1 MIAGHLQ
8 EKKGLYYM
16 VLSYKDKSG
25 KRISKWLPTGLPV
38 KGNKKR
44 AEDMLMAARAEFVA
58 GEAAVDHDMPFSS
71 YLVQWMEIARS
82 TLKPNTAAGYASMIQ
97 NPIAP
102 YFQQRGI
109 TLGGLQAVDI
119 QMFYT
124 SQLKRVSAN
133 TVIHYHAIIH
143 RALKYA
149 VKTDLIDVNPAD
161 KVERP
166 RKDRFTA
173 SFYDGNE
180 VNRLFQ
186 AARGTPLELPV
197 MLAAFYGLRR
207 SEVVGLK
214 WDAIDFEN
222 KTIAIRHTVTVCAE
236 KGRHRS
242 GGRYDQDGLQPADPP
257 VGAGFSNE
265 AGRVKGAAGEEPH
278 TVRPLLLHG
287 LPGLRSGGCNGKP
300 PEAELHQHGLSRTA
314 QAQRASAHPLPRPA
328 SQLRQPA
335 AEKRRPHEADS
346 GVAGAQRL
354 QHDRQ
359 HLRPP
364 GRRVQAHLCTG
375 NGKGIGDELRSP
387 YRIRVSGHGGRALER
402 NAEANEKRLSPL
414 WGKALWRRRWDSN
427 PRTGY

>member
-25 KRISKWLPTGLPV
+25 KRVSKWLPTGLPV

-58 GEAAVDHDMPFSS
+58 REAAIDRDMPFSS

-186 AARGTPLELPV
+186 VARGTPLELPV

-222 KTIAIRHTVTVCAE
+222 KTIAIRHTVTAFAE
-236 KGRHRS
+236 KGRRIEVAADTTKTASSRRTLPLVPAFQTKLAALKEEQEKNRILCGRS
-242 GGRYDQDGLQPADPP
+242 YCTDYLGYVLVDAMGNRLKLSYISTAFPVLLKRNGL
-257 VGAGFSNE
+257 
-265 AGRVKGAAGEEPH
+265 
-278 TVRPLLLHG
+278 RPIRFHDLRHSCASLLLK
-287 LPGLRSGGCNGKP
+287 NGVPMKQIQ
-300 PEAELHQHGLSRTA
+300 EWLGHSDFSTTANIYAHLDAGSKLTSA
-314 QAQRASAHPLPRPA
+314 QAM
-328 SQLRQPA
+328 
-335 AEKRRPHEADS
+335 EKGLGMSSE
-346 GVAGAQRL
+346 VL
-354 QHDRQ
+354 
-359 HLRPP
+359 
-364 GRRVQAHLCTG
+364 
-375 NGKGIGDELRSP
+375 IE
-387 YRIRVSGHGGRALER
+387 
-402 NAEANEKRLSPL
+402 
-414 WGKALWRRRWDSN
+414 
-427 PRTGY
+427 

>member
-58 GEAAVDHDMPFSS
+58 REAAIDRDMPFSS

-109 TLGGLQAVDI
+109 TLGGLQAVNI

-186 AARGTPLELPV
+186 VARGTPLELPV

-222 KTIAIRHTVTVCAE
+222 KTIAIRHTVTAFAE
-236 KGRHRS
+236 KGRRIEVAADTTKTASSRRTLPLVPAFQTKLAALKEEQEKNRILCGRS
-242 GGRYDQDGLQPADPP
+242 YCTDYLGYVLVDAMGNRLKLSYISTAFPALLKRNGL
-257 VGAGFSNE
+257 
-265 AGRVKGAAGEEPH
+265 
-278 TVRPLLLHG
+278 RPIRFHDLRHSCASLLLK
-287 LPGLRSGGCNGKP
+287 NGVPMKQIQ
-300 PEAELHQHGLSRTA
+300 EWLGHSDFSTTANIYAHLDAGSKLTSA
-314 QAQRASAHPLPRPA
+314 QAM
-328 SQLRQPA
+328 
-335 AEKRRPHEADS
+335 EKGLGMSSEA
-346 GVAGAQRL
+346 L
-354 QHDRQ
+354 
-359 HLRPP
+359 
-364 GRRVQAHLCTG
+364 
-375 NGKGIGDELRSP
+375 IE
-387 YRIRVSGHGGRALER
+387 
-402 NAEANEKRLSPL
+402 
-414 WGKALWRRRWDSN
+414 
-427 PRTGY
+427 

>member
-25 KRISKWLPTGLPV
+25 KRVSKWLPTGLPV

-44 AEDMLMAARAEFVA
+44 AEDMLMAARTEFVA
-58 GEAAVDHDMPFSS
+58 REAAIDRDMPFSS

-119 QMFYT
+119 QIFYA

-214 WDAIDFEN
+214 WEAIDFEN

-236 KGRHRS
+236 KGRRIEVAADTTKTASSRRTLPLVPAFQTKLAALKEQQEKNRILCGRS
-242 GGRYDQDGLQPADPP
+242 YCTDYLGYVLVDAMGNRLKLSYISTAFPVLLKRNGL
-257 VGAGFSNE
+257 
-265 AGRVKGAAGEEPH
+265 
-278 TVRPLLLHG
+278 RPIRFHDLRHSCASLLLK
-287 LPGLRSGGCNGKP
+287 NGVPMKQIQ
-300 PEAELHQHGLSRTA
+300 EWLGHSDFSTTANIYAHLDAGSKLTSA
-314 QAQRASAHPLPRPA
+314 QAM
-328 SQLRQPA
+328 
-335 AEKRRPHEADS
+335 EKGLGMSSEA
-346 GVAGAQRL
+346 L
-354 QHDRQ
+354 
-359 HLRPP
+359 
-364 GRRVQAHLCTG
+364 
-375 NGKGIGDELRSP
+375 IE
-387 YRIRVSGHGGRALER
+387 
-402 NAEANEKRLSPL
+402 
-414 WGKALWRRRWDSN
+414 
-427 PRTGY
+427 

>member
-25 KRISKWLPTGLPV
+25 KRVSKWLPTGLPV

-58 GEAAVDHDMPFSS
+58 VEAAIDRDMPFSS
-71 YLVQWMEIARS
+71 YLIQWMEIARS

-236 KGRHRS
+236 KGRRIEVAADTTKTASSRRTLPLVPAFQTKLAALKEQQEKNRILCGRS
-242 GGRYDQDGLQPADPP
+242 YCADYLGYVLVDAMGNRLKLSYISTAFPVLLKRNGL
-257 VGAGFSNE
+257 
-265 AGRVKGAAGEEPH
+265 
-278 TVRPLLLHG
+278 RPIRFHDLRHSCASLLLK
-287 LPGLRSGGCNGKP
+287 NGVPMKQIQ
-300 PEAELHQHGLSRTA
+300 EWLGHSDFSTTANIYAHLDAGSKLTSA
-314 QAQRASAHPLPRPA
+314 QAM
-328 SQLRQPA
+328 
-335 AEKRRPHEADS
+335 EKGLGMSSE
-346 GVAGAQRL
+346 VL
-354 QHDRQ
+354 
-359 HLRPP
+359 
-364 GRRVQAHLCTG
+364 
-375 NGKGIGDELRSP
+375 IE
-387 YRIRVSGHGGRALER
+387 
-402 NAEANEKRLSPL
+402 
-414 WGKALWRRRWDSN
+414 
-427 PRTGY
+427 

>member
-25 KRISKWLPTGLPV
+25 KRISKWMPTGLPV

-58 GEAAVDHDMPFSS
+58 GKAAIDRDMPFSS

-82 TLKPNTAAGYASMIQ
+82 TLKPNTAAGYSGMIQ

-222 KTIAIRHTVTVCAE
+222 KTIAIRHTVTACTE
-236 KGRHRS
+236 KGRRIEVAADTTKTTSSRRTLPLVPAFQTKLAALKEQQEKNRILCGRS
-242 GGRYDQDGLQPADPP
+242 YCTDYLGYVLVDAMGNRLKLSYISTAFPVLLKRNGL
-257 VGAGFSNE
+257 
-265 AGRVKGAAGEEPH
+265 
-278 TVRPLLLHG
+278 RPIRFHDLRHSCASLLLK
-287 LPGLRSGGCNGKP
+287 NGVPMKQIQ
-300 PEAELHQHGLSRTA
+300 EWLGHSDFSTTANIYAHLDAGSKLTSA
-314 QAQRASAHPLPRPA
+314 QAM
-328 SQLRQPA
+328 
-335 AEKRRPHEADS
+335 EKGLGMSSE
-346 GVAGAQRL
+346 VL
-354 QHDRQ
+354 
-359 HLRPP
+359 
-364 GRRVQAHLCTG
+364 
-375 NGKGIGDELRSP
+375 IE
-387 YRIRVSGHGGRALER
+387 
-402 NAEANEKRLSPL
+402 
-414 WGKALWRRRWDSN
+414 
-427 PRTGY
+427 

>member
-25 KRISKWLPTGLPV
+25 KRVSKWLPTGLPV

-58 GEAAVDHDMPFSS
+58 GEAAIDRDMPFSS

-186 AARGTPLELPV
+186 VARGTPLELPV

-236 KGRHRS
+236 KGRRIEVAADTTKTASSRRTLPLVPAFQTKLAALKEQQEKNRILCGRS
-242 GGRYDQDGLQPADPP
+242 YCTDYLGYVLVDAMGNRLKLSYISTAFPVLLKRNGL
-257 VGAGFSNE
+257 
-265 AGRVKGAAGEEPH
+265 
-278 TVRPLLLHG
+278 RPIRFHDLRHSCASLLLK
-287 LPGLRSGGCNGKP
+287 NGVPMKQIQ
-300 PEAELHQHGLSRTA
+300 EWLGHSDFSTTANIYAHLDAGSKLTSA
-314 QAQRASAHPLPRPA
+314 QAM
-328 SQLRQPA
+328 
-335 AEKRRPHEADS
+335 EK
-346 GVAGAQRL
+346 GL
-354 QHDRQ
+354 
-359 HLRPP
+359 
-364 GRRVQAHLCTG
+364 
-375 NGKGIGDELRSP
+375 GISSEVL
-387 YRIRVSGHGGRALER
+387 IE
-402 NAEANEKRLSPL
+402 
-414 WGKALWRRRWDSN
+414 
-427 PRTGY
+427 

>member
-25 KRISKWLPTGLPV
+25 KRVSKWLPTGLPV

-58 GEAAVDHDMPFSS
+58 GEAAIDRDMPFSS

-222 KTIAIRHTVTVCAE
+222 KTIAIRHTVTACTE
-236 KGRHRS
+236 KGRRIEVAADTTKTASSRRTLPLVPAFQTKLAALKEQQEKNRILCGRS
-242 GGRYDQDGLQPADPP
+242 YCTDYLGYVLVDAMGNRLKLSYISTAFPVLLKRNGL
-257 VGAGFSNE
+257 
-265 AGRVKGAAGEEPH
+265 
-278 TVRPLLLHG
+278 RPIRFHDLRHSCASLLLK
-287 LPGLRSGGCNGKP
+287 NGVPMKQIK
-300 PEAELHQHGLSRTA
+300 EWLGHSDFSTTANIYAHLDAGSKLTSA
-314 QAQRASAHPLPRPA
+314 QAM
-328 SQLRQPA
+328 
-335 AEKRRPHEADS
+335 EKGLGMSSEA
-346 GVAGAQRL
+346 L
-354 QHDRQ
+354 
-359 HLRPP
+359 
-364 GRRVQAHLCTG
+364 
-375 NGKGIGDELRSP
+375 
-387 YRIRVSGHGGRALER
+387 LE
-402 NAEANEKRLSPL
+402 
-414 WGKALWRRRWDSN
+414 
-427 PRTGY
+427 

>member
-1 MIAGHLQ
+1 
-8 EKKGLYYM
+8 M

-25 KRISKWLPTGLPV
+25 KRVSKWLPTGLPV

-58 GEAAVDHDMPFSS
+58 GEAAIDRDMPFSS

-143 RALKYA
+143 RALN
-149 VKTDLIDVNPAD
+149 TLLRQTSLTSIRQTRWSGQ
-161 KVERP
+161 EG
-166 RKDRFTA
+166 RFTA

-222 KTIAIRHTVTVCAE
+222 KTIAIRHTVTACAE
-236 KGRHRS
+236 KGRRIEVAADTTKTASSRRTLPLVPAFQTKLAALKEEQEKNRILCGRS
-242 GGRYDQDGLQPADPP
+242 YCTDYLGYVLVDAMGNRLKLSYISTAFPALLKRNGL
-257 VGAGFSNE
+257 
-265 AGRVKGAAGEEPH
+265 
-278 TVRPLLLHG
+278 RPIRFHDLRHSCASLLLK
-287 LPGLRSGGCNGKP
+287 NGVPMKQIQ
-300 PEAELHQHGLSRTA
+300 EWLGHSDFSTTANIYAHLDAGSKLTSA
-314 QAQRASAHPLPRPA
+314 QAM
-328 SQLRQPA
+328 
-335 AEKRRPHEADS
+335 EKGLGMSSE
-346 GVAGAQRL
+346 V
-354 QHDRQ
+354 
-359 HLRPP
+359 
-364 GRRVQAHLCTG
+364 V
-375 NGKGIGDELRSP
+375 IE
-387 YRIRVSGHGGRALER
+387 
-402 NAEANEKRLSPL
+402 
-414 WGKALWRRRWDSN
+414 
-427 PRTGY
+427 

>member
-25 KRISKWLPTGLPV
+25 KRVSKWLPTGLPV

-44 AEDMLMAARAEFVA
+44 AEDMLMAARAKFVA
-58 GEAAVDHDMPFSS
+58 VEAAIDRDMPFSS

-222 KTIAIRHTVTVCAE
+222 KTIAIRHTVTACAE
-236 KGRHRS
+236 KGRRIEVAADTTKTASSRRTLPLVPAFQTKLAALKEQQEKNRILCGRS
-242 GGRYDQDGLQPADPP
+242 YCTDYLGYVLVDAMGNRLKLSYISTAFPVLLKRDGL
-257 VGAGFSNE
+257 
-265 AGRVKGAAGEEPH
+265 
-278 TVRPLLLHG
+278 RPIRFHDLRHSCASLLLK
-287 LPGLRSGGCNGKP
+287 NGVPMKQIQ
-300 PEAELHQHGLSRTA
+300 EWLGHSDFSTTANIYAHLDAGSKLTSA
-314 QAQRASAHPLPRPA
+314 QAM
-328 SQLRQPA
+328 
-335 AEKRRPHEADS
+335 EKGLGMSSE
-346 GVAGAQRL
+346 VL
-354 QHDRQ
+354 
-359 HLRPP
+359 
-364 GRRVQAHLCTG
+364 
-375 NGKGIGDELRSP
+375 IE
-387 YRIRVSGHGGRALER
+387 
-402 NAEANEKRLSPL
+402 
-414 WGKALWRRRWDSN
+414 
-427 PRTGY
+427 

>member
-58 GEAAVDHDMPFSS
+58 GEAAIDLDMPFSS
-71 YLVQWMEIARS
+71 YLVQWMEMARS

-180 VNRLFQ
+180 VNWLFQ

-236 KGRHRS
+236 KGRRIEVAADTTKTASSRRTLPLVPAFQTKLAALKEEQEKNRILCGRS
-242 GGRYDQDGLQPADPP
+242 YCTDYLGYVLVDAMGNRLKLSYISTAFPVLLKRNGL
-257 VGAGFSNE
+257 
-265 AGRVKGAAGEEPH
+265 
-278 TVRPLLLHG
+278 RPIRFHDLRHSCASLLLK
-287 LPGLRSGGCNGKP
+287 NGVPMKQIQ
-300 PEAELHQHGLSRTA
+300 EWLGHSDFSTTANIYAHLDAGSKLTSA
-314 QAQRASAHPLPRPA
+314 QAM
-328 SQLRQPA
+328 
-335 AEKRRPHEADS
+335 EKGLGMSSE
-346 GVAGAQRL
+346 VL
-354 QHDRQ
+354 
-359 HLRPP
+359 
-364 GRRVQAHLCTG
+364 
-375 NGKGIGDELRSP
+375 IE
-387 YRIRVSGHGGRALER
+387 
-402 NAEANEKRLSPL
+402 
-414 WGKALWRRRWDSN
+414 
-427 PRTGY
+427 

>member
-58 GEAAVDHDMPFSS
+58 GEAAIDRDMPFSS

-124 SQLKRVSAN
+124 DQLKRVSAN

-236 KGRHRS
+236 KGRRIEVAADTTKTASSRRTLPLVPAFQTKLAALKEQQEKNRILCGRS
-242 GGRYDQDGLQPADPP
+242 YCTDYLGYVLVDAMGNRLKLSYISTAFPALLKRNGL
-257 VGAGFSNE
+257 
-265 AGRVKGAAGEEPH
+265 
-278 TVRPLLLHG
+278 RPIRFHDLRHSCASLLLK
-287 LPGLRSGGCNGKP
+287 NGVPMKQIQ
-300 PEAELHQHGLSRTA
+300 EWLGHSDFSTTANIYAHLDAGSKLTSA
-314 QAQRASAHPLPRPA
+314 QAM
-328 SQLRQPA
+328 
-335 AEKRRPHEADS
+335 EKGLGMSSEA
-346 GVAGAQRL
+346 L
-354 QHDRQ
+354 
-359 HLRPP
+359 
-364 GRRVQAHLCTG
+364 
-375 NGKGIGDELRSP
+375 IE
-387 YRIRVSGHGGRALER
+387 
-402 NAEANEKRLSPL
+402 
-414 WGKALWRRRWDSN
+414 
-427 PRTGY
+427 

>member
-58 GEAAVDHDMPFSS
+58 GEAAIDRDMPFSS

-124 SQLKRVSAN
+124 DQLKRVSAN

-214 WDAIDFEN
+214 WEAIDFEN

-236 KGRHRS
+236 KGRRIEVAADTTKTASSRRTLPLVPAFQTKLAALKEQQEKNRILCGRS
-242 GGRYDQDGLQPADPP
+242 YCTDYLGYVLVDAMGNRLKLSYISTAFPALLKRNGL
-257 VGAGFSNE
+257 
-265 AGRVKGAAGEEPH
+265 
-278 TVRPLLLHG
+278 RPIRFHDLRHSCASLLLK
-287 LPGLRSGGCNGKP
+287 NGVPMKQIQ
-300 PEAELHQHGLSRTA
+300 EWLGHSDFSTTANIYAHLDAGSKLTSA
-314 QAQRASAHPLPRPA
+314 QAM
-328 SQLRQPA
+328 
-335 AEKRRPHEADS
+335 EKGLGMSSE
-346 GVAGAQRL
+346 VL
-354 QHDRQ
+354 
-359 HLRPP
+359 
-364 GRRVQAHLCTG
+364 
-375 NGKGIGDELRSP
+375 IE
-387 YRIRVSGHGGRALER
+387 
-402 NAEANEKRLSPL
+402 
-414 WGKALWRRRWDSN
+414 
-427 PRTGY
+427 

>member
-58 GEAAVDHDMPFSS
+58 GEAAIDHDMPFSS

-222 KTIAIRHTVTVCAE
+222 KTIAIRHTVTACTE
-236 KGRHRS
+236 KGRRIEVAADTTKTASSRRTLPLVPAFQTKLAALKEQQEKNRILCGRS
-242 GGRYDQDGLQPADPP
+242 YCTDYLGYVLVDAMGNRLKLSYISTAFPVLLKRNGL
-257 VGAGFSNE
+257 
-265 AGRVKGAAGEEPH
+265 
-278 TVRPLLLHG
+278 RPIRFHDLRHSCASLLLK
-287 LPGLRSGGCNGKP
+287 NGVPMKQIQ
-300 PEAELHQHGLSRTA
+300 EWLGHSDFSTTANIYAHLDAGSKLTSA
-314 QAQRASAHPLPRPA
+314 QAM
-328 SQLRQPA
+328 
-335 AEKRRPHEADS
+335 EKGLGMSSEA
-346 GVAGAQRL
+346 L
-354 QHDRQ
+354 
-359 HLRPP
+359 
-364 GRRVQAHLCTG
+364 
-375 NGKGIGDELRSP
+375 IE
-387 YRIRVSGHGGRALER
+387 
-402 NAEANEKRLSPL
+402 
-414 WGKALWRRRWDSN
+414 
-427 PRTGY
+427 

>member
-25 KRISKWLPTGLPV
+25 KRVSKWMPTGLPV

-58 GEAAVDHDMPFSS
+58 GEAAIDRDMPFSS

-186 AARGTPLELPV
+186 VARGPPLELPV

-222 KTIAIRHTVTVCAE
+222 KTIAIRHTVTACAE
-236 KGRHRS
+236 KGRRIEVAADTTKTASSRRALPLVPAFQTKLAALKEQQEKNRILCGRS
-242 GGRYDQDGLQPADPP
+242 YCTDYLGYVLVDAMGNRLKLSYISTAFPVLLKRNGL
-257 VGAGFSNE
+257 
-265 AGRVKGAAGEEPH
+265 
-278 TVRPLLLHG
+278 RPIRFHDLRHSCASLLLK
-287 LPGLRSGGCNGKP
+287 NGVPMKQIQ
-300 PEAELHQHGLSRTA
+300 EWLGHSDFSTTANIYAHLDAGSKLTSA
-314 QAQRASAHPLPRPA
+314 QAM
-328 SQLRQPA
+328 
-335 AEKRRPHEADS
+335 EKGLGMSSEA
-346 GVAGAQRL
+346 L
-354 QHDRQ
+354 
-359 HLRPP
+359 
-364 GRRVQAHLCTG
+364 
-375 NGKGIGDELRSP
+375 IE
-387 YRIRVSGHGGRALER
+387 
-402 NAEANEKRLSPL
+402 
-414 WGKALWRRRWDSN
+414 
-427 PRTGY
+427 

>member
-58 GEAAVDHDMPFSS
+58 REAAIDRDMPFSS

-180 VNRLFQ
+180 VNLLFQ
-186 AARGTPLELPV
+186 VARGTPLELPV

-222 KTIAIRHTVTVCAE
+222 KTIAIRHTVTAFAE
-236 KGRHRS
+236 KGRRIEVAADTTKTASSRRTLPLVPAFQTKLAALKEEQEKNRILCGRS
-242 GGRYDQDGLQPADPP
+242 YCTDYLGYVLVDAMGNRLKLSYISTAFPVLLKRNGL
-257 VGAGFSNE
+257 
-265 AGRVKGAAGEEPH
+265 
-278 TVRPLLLHG
+278 RPIRFHDLRHSCASLLLK
-287 LPGLRSGGCNGKP
+287 NGVPMKQIQDWLGHSDFSTT
-300 PEAELHQHGLSRTA
+300 ANIYAHLDAGSKLTSA
-314 QAQRASAHPLPRPA
+314 QAM
-328 SQLRQPA
+328 
-335 AEKRRPHEADS
+335 EKGLGMSSEA
-346 GVAGAQRL
+346 L
-354 QHDRQ
+354 
-359 HLRPP
+359 
-364 GRRVQAHLCTG
+364 
-375 NGKGIGDELRSP
+375 IE
-387 YRIRVSGHGGRALER
+387 
-402 NAEANEKRLSPL
+402 
-414 WGKALWRRRWDSN
+414 
-427 PRTGY
+427 

>member
-25 KRISKWLPTGLPV
+25 KRVSKWLPTGLPV

-44 AEDMLMAARAEFVA
+44 AEDMLMAARTEFVA
-58 GEAAVDHDMPFSS
+58 GEAAIDRDMPFSS

-186 AARGTPLELPV
+186 VARGTPLELPV

-236 KGRHRS
+236 KGRRIEVAADTTKTASSRRTLPLVPAFQTKLAALKEQQEKNRILCGRS
-242 GGRYDQDGLQPADPP
+242 YCTDYLGYVLVDAMGNRLKLSYISTAFPVLLKRNGL
-257 VGAGFSNE
+257 
-265 AGRVKGAAGEEPH
+265 
-278 TVRPLLLHG
+278 RPIRFHDLRHSCASLLLK
-287 LPGLRSGGCNGKP
+287 NGVPMKQIQ
-300 PEAELHQHGLSRTA
+300 EWLGHSDFSTTANIYAHLDAGSKLTSA
-314 QAQRASAHPLPRPA
+314 QAM
-328 SQLRQPA
+328 
-335 AEKRRPHEADS
+335 EKGLGMSSEA
-346 GVAGAQRL
+346 L
-354 QHDRQ
+354 
-359 HLRPP
+359 
-364 GRRVQAHLCTG
+364 
-375 NGKGIGDELRSP
+375 IE
-387 YRIRVSGHGGRALER
+387 
-402 NAEANEKRLSPL
+402 
-414 WGKALWRRRWDSN
+414 
-427 PRTGY
+427 

>member
-44 AEDMLMAARAEFVA
+44 AEDMLMAARAEFVER
-58 GEAAVDHDMPFSS
+58 EAAIDRDMPFSS

-82 TLKPNTAAGYASMIQ
+82 TLKPNTAAGYAGMIQ

-214 WDAIDFEN
+214 WEAIDFEN

-236 KGRHRS
+236 KGRRIEVAADTTKTASSRRTLPLVPAFQTKLAALKEQQEKNRILCGRS
-242 GGRYDQDGLQPADPP
+242 YCTDYLGYVLVDAMGNRLKLSYISTAFPALLKRNGL
-257 VGAGFSNE
+257 
-265 AGRVKGAAGEEPH
+265 
-278 TVRPLLLHG
+278 RPIRFHDLRHSCASLLLK
-287 LPGLRSGGCNGKP
+287 NGVPMKQIQ
-300 PEAELHQHGLSRTA
+300 EWLGHSDFSTTANIYAHLDAGSKLTSA
-314 QAQRASAHPLPRPA
+314 QAM
-328 SQLRQPA
+328 
-335 AEKRRPHEADS
+335 EKGLGMSSEA
-346 GVAGAQRL
+346 L
-354 QHDRQ
+354 
-359 HLRPP
+359 
-364 GRRVQAHLCTG
+364 
-375 NGKGIGDELRSP
+375 IE
-387 YRIRVSGHGGRALER
+387 
-402 NAEANEKRLSPL
+402 
-414 WGKALWRRRWDSN
+414 
-427 PRTGY
+427 

>member
-44 AEDMLMAARAEFVA
+44 AEFVA
-58 GEAAVDHDMPFSS
+58 GEAAIDRDMPFSS

-222 KTIAIRHTVTVCAE
+222 KTIAIRHTVTACAE
-236 KGRHRS
+236 KGRRIEVAADTTKTASSRRTLPLVPAFQTKLAALKEEQEKNRILCGRS
-242 GGRYDQDGLQPADPP
+242 YCTDYLGYVLVDAMGNRLKLSYISTAFPALLKRNGL
-257 VGAGFSNE
+257 
-265 AGRVKGAAGEEPH
+265 
-278 TVRPLLLHG
+278 RPIRFHDLRHSCASLLLK
-287 LPGLRSGGCNGKP
+287 NGVPMKQIQ
-300 PEAELHQHGLSRTA
+300 EWLGHSDFSTTANIYAHLDAGSKLTSA
-314 QAQRASAHPLPRPA
+314 QAM
-328 SQLRQPA
+328 
-335 AEKRRPHEADS
+335 EKGLGMSSE
-346 GVAGAQRL
+346 VL
-354 QHDRQ
+354 
-359 HLRPP
+359 
-364 GRRVQAHLCTG
+364 
-375 NGKGIGDELRSP
+375 IE
-387 YRIRVSGHGGRALER
+387 
-402 NAEANEKRLSPL
+402 
-414 WGKALWRRRWDSN
+414 
-427 PRTGY
+427 

>member
-25 KRISKWLPTGLPV
+25 KRVSKWLPTGLPV

-44 AEDMLMAARAEFVA
+44 AEDMLMAARTEFVA
-58 GEAAVDHDMPFSS
+58 GEAAIDRDMPFSS

-186 AARGTPLELPV
+186 TARGTPLELPV

-236 KGRHRS
+236 KGRRIEVAADTTKTASSRRTLPLVPAFQTKLAALKEQQEKNRILCGRS
-242 GGRYDQDGLQPADPP
+242 YCTDYLGYVLVDAMGNRLKLSYISTAFP
-257 VGAGFSNE
+257 V
-265 AGRVKGAAGEEPH
+265 
-278 TVRPLLLHG
+278 LLKRN
-287 LPGLRSGGCNGKP
+287 GLRPIRFHDLRHSCASMLLKNGVPMKQIQ
-300 PEAELHQHGLSRTA
+300 EWLGHSDFSTTANIYAHLDAGSKLTSA
-314 QAQRASAHPLPRPA
+314 QAM
-328 SQLRQPA
+328 
-335 AEKRRPHEADS
+335 EKGLGMSSEA
-346 GVAGAQRL
+346 L
-354 QHDRQ
+354 
-359 HLRPP
+359 
-364 GRRVQAHLCTG
+364 
-375 NGKGIGDELRSP
+375 IE
-387 YRIRVSGHGGRALER
+387 
-402 NAEANEKRLSPL
+402 
-414 WGKALWRRRWDSN
+414 
-427 PRTGY
+427 

>member
-25 KRISKWLPTGLPV
+25 KRVSKWLPTGLPV

-44 AEDMLMAARAEFVA
+44 AEDMLMAARTEFVA
-58 GEAAVDHDMPFSS
+58 GEAAIDRDMPFSS

-222 KTIAIRHTVTVCAE
+222 KTIAIRHTVTACTE
-236 KGRHRS
+236 KGRRIEVADTPKTASSRRTLPLVPAFQTKLAALKEQQEKNRILCGRS
-242 GGRYDQDGLQPADPP
+242 YCTDYLGYVLVDAMGNRLKLSYISTAFPVLLKRNGL
-257 VGAGFSNE
+257 
-265 AGRVKGAAGEEPH
+265 
-278 TVRPLLLHG
+278 RPIRFHDLRHSCASLLLK
-287 LPGLRSGGCNGKP
+287 NGVPMKQIQ
-300 PEAELHQHGLSRTA
+300 EWLGHSDFSTTANIYAHLDAGSKLTSA
-314 QAQRASAHPLPRPA
+314 QAM
-328 SQLRQPA
+328 
-335 AEKRRPHEADS
+335 EKGLGMSSEA
-346 GVAGAQRL
+346 L
-354 QHDRQ
+354 
-359 HLRPP
+359 
-364 GRRVQAHLCTG
+364 
-375 NGKGIGDELRSP
+375 IE
-387 YRIRVSGHGGRALER
+387 
-402 NAEANEKRLSPL
+402 
-414 WGKALWRRRWDSN
+414 
-427 PRTGY
+427 

>member
-25 KRISKWLPTGLPV
+25 KRVSKWMPTGLPV

-58 GEAAVDHDMPFSS
+58 GEAAIDRDMPFSS

-186 AARGTPLELPV
+186 VARGTPLELPV

-236 KGRHRS
+236 KGRRIEVAADTTKTASSRRTLPLVPAFQTKLAALKEQQEKNRILCGRS
-242 GGRYDQDGLQPADPP
+242 YCTDYLGYVLVDAMGNRLKLSYISTAFPVLLKRNGL
-257 VGAGFSNE
+257 
-265 AGRVKGAAGEEPH
+265 
-278 TVRPLLLHG
+278 RPIRFHDLRHSCASLLLK
-287 LPGLRSGGCNGKP
+287 NGVPMKQIQ
-300 PEAELHQHGLSRTA
+300 EWLGHSDFSTTANIYAHLDAGSKLTSA
-314 QAQRASAHPLPRPA
+314 QAM
-328 SQLRQPA
+328 
-335 AEKRRPHEADS
+335 EK
-346 GVAGAQRL
+346 GL
-354 QHDRQ
+354 
-359 HLRPP
+359 
-364 GRRVQAHLCTG
+364 
-375 NGKGIGDELRSP
+375 GISSEVL
-387 YRIRVSGHGGRALER
+387 IE
-402 NAEANEKRLSPL
+402 
-414 WGKALWRRRWDSN
+414 
-427 PRTGY
+427 

>member
-58 GEAAVDHDMPFSS
+58 GEAAIDRDMPFSS

-186 AARGTPLELPV
+186 VARGTPLELPV

-236 KGRHRS
+236 KGRRIEVAADTTKTASSRRTLPLVPAFQTKLAALKEQQEKNRILCGRS
-242 GGRYDQDGLQPADPP
+242 YCTDYLGYVLVDAMGNRLKLSYISTAFPVLLKRNGL
-257 VGAGFSNE
+257 
-265 AGRVKGAAGEEPH
+265 
-278 TVRPLLLHG
+278 RPIRFHDLRHSCASLLLK
-287 LPGLRSGGCNGKP
+287 NGVPMKQIQ
-300 PEAELHQHGLSRTA
+300 EWLGHSDFSTTANIYAHLDAGSKLTSA
-314 QAQRASAHPLPRPA
+314 QAM
-328 SQLRQPA
+328 
-335 AEKRRPHEADS
+335 EKVLGMSSEA
-346 GVAGAQRL
+346 L
-354 QHDRQ
+354 
-359 HLRPP
+359 
-364 GRRVQAHLCTG
+364 
-375 NGKGIGDELRSP
+375 IE
-387 YRIRVSGHGGRALER
+387 
-402 NAEANEKRLSPL
+402 
-414 WGKALWRRRWDSN
+414 
-427 PRTGY
+427 

>member
-58 GEAAVDHDMPFSS
+58 VEAAIDRDMPFSS

-222 KTIAIRHTVTVCAE
+222 KTIAIRHTVTACTE
-236 KGRHRS
+236 KGRRIEVAADTTKTASSRRTLPLVPAFQTKLAALKEQQEKNRILCGRS
-242 GGRYDQDGLQPADPP
+242 YCTDYLGYVLVDAMGNRLKLSYISTAFPALLKRNGL
-257 VGAGFSNE
+257 
-265 AGRVKGAAGEEPH
+265 
-278 TVRPLLLHG
+278 RPIRFHDLRHSCASLLLK
-287 LPGLRSGGCNGKP
+287 NGVPMKQIQ
-300 PEAELHQHGLSRTA
+300 EWLGHSDFSTTANIYAHLDAGSKLTSA
-314 QAQRASAHPLPRPA
+314 QAM
-328 SQLRQPA
+328 
-335 AEKRRPHEADS
+335 EKGLGMSSEA
-346 GVAGAQRL
+346 L
-354 QHDRQ
+354 
-359 HLRPP
+359 
-364 GRRVQAHLCTG
+364 
-375 NGKGIGDELRSP
+375 IE
-387 YRIRVSGHGGRALER
+387 
-402 NAEANEKRLSPL
+402 
-414 WGKALWRRRWDSN
+414 
-427 PRTGY
+427 

>member
-25 KRISKWLPTGLPV
+25 KRVSKWLPTGLPV

-58 GEAAVDHDMPFSS
+58 GEATIDRDMPFSS

-222 KTIAIRHTVTVCAE
+222 KTIAIRHTVTACAE
-236 KGRHRS
+236 KGRRIEVAADTTKTASSRRTLPLVPAFQTKLAALKEEQEKNRILCGRS
-242 GGRYDQDGLQPADPP
+242 YCTDYLGYVLVDAMGNRLKLSYISTAFPVLLKRNGL
-257 VGAGFSNE
+257 
-265 AGRVKGAAGEEPH
+265 
-278 TVRPLLLHG
+278 RPIRFHDLRHSCASLLLK
-287 LPGLRSGGCNGKP
+287 NGVPMKQIQ
-300 PEAELHQHGLSRTA
+300 EWLGHSDFSTTANIYAHLDAGSKLTSA
-314 QAQRASAHPLPRPA
+314 QAM
-328 SQLRQPA
+328 
-335 AEKRRPHEADS
+335 EKGLGMSSE
-346 GVAGAQRL
+346 VL
-354 QHDRQ
+354 
-359 HLRPP
+359 
-364 GRRVQAHLCTG
+364 
-375 NGKGIGDELRSP
+375 IE
-387 YRIRVSGHGGRALER
+387 
-402 NAEANEKRLSPL
+402 
-414 WGKALWRRRWDSN
+414 
-427 PRTGY
+427 

>member
-1 MIAGHLQ
+1 
-8 EKKGLYYM
+8 M

-25 KRISKWLPTGLPV
+25 KRVSKWLPTGLPV

-58 GEAAVDHDMPFSS
+58 GEAAIDRDMPFCS

-236 KGRHRS
+236 KGRRIEVAADTTKTASSRRTLPLVPAFQTKLAALKEQQDKNRILCGRS
-242 GGRYDQDGLQPADPP
+242 YCTDYLGYVLVDAMGNRLKLSYISTAFPALLKRNGL
-257 VGAGFSNE
+257 
-265 AGRVKGAAGEEPH
+265 
-278 TVRPLLLHG
+278 RPIRFHDLRHSCASLLLK
-287 LPGLRSGGCNGKP
+287 NGVPMKQIQ
-300 PEAELHQHGLSRTA
+300 EWLGHSDFSTTANIYAHLDAGSKLTSA
-314 QAQRASAHPLPRPA
+314 QAM
-328 SQLRQPA
+328 
-335 AEKRRPHEADS
+335 EKGLGMSSEA
-346 GVAGAQRL
+346 L
-354 QHDRQ
+354 
-359 HLRPP
+359 
-364 GRRVQAHLCTG
+364 
-375 NGKGIGDELRSP
+375 
-387 YRIRVSGHGGRALER
+387 LE
-402 NAEANEKRLSPL
+402 
-414 WGKALWRRRWDSN
+414 
-427 PRTGY
+427 

>member
-58 GEAAVDHDMPFSS
+58 GEAAIDHDMPFSS

-222 KTIAIRHTVTVCAE
+222 KTIAIRHTVTACTE
-236 KGRHRS
+236 KGRRIEVAADTTKTASSRRTLPLVPAFQTKLAALKEQQEKNRILCGRS
-242 GGRYDQDGLQPADPP
+242 YCTDYLGYVLVDAMGNRLKLSYISTAFPVLLKRNGL
-257 VGAGFSNE
+257 
-265 AGRVKGAAGEEPH
+265 
-278 TVRPLLLHG
+278 RPIRFHDLRHSCASLLLK
-287 LPGLRSGGCNGKP
+287 NGVPMKQIQ
-300 PEAELHQHGLSRTA
+300 EWLGHSDFSTTANIYAHLDAGSKLTSA
-314 QAQRASAHPLPRPA
+314 QAM
-328 SQLRQPA
+328 
-335 AEKRRPHEADS
+335 EKGLGMSSE
-346 GVAGAQRL
+346 VL
-354 QHDRQ
+354 
-359 HLRPP
+359 
-364 GRRVQAHLCTG
+364 
-375 NGKGIGDELRSP
+375 IE
-387 YRIRVSGHGGRALER
+387 
-402 NAEANEKRLSPL
+402 
-414 WGKALWRRRWDSN
+414 
-427 PRTGY
+427 

>member
-44 AEDMLMAARAEFVA
+44 AEDMLMAARTEFVA
-58 GEAAVDHDMPFSS
+58 VEAAIDRDMPFSS

-186 AARGTPLELPV
+186 AARGTLLELPV

-236 KGRHRS
+236 KGRRIEVAADTTKTASSRRTLPLVPAFQTKLAALKEQQEKNRILCGRS
-242 GGRYDQDGLQPADPP
+242 YCTDYLGYVLVDAMGNRLKLSYISTAFPVLLKRNGL
-257 VGAGFSNE
+257 
-265 AGRVKGAAGEEPH
+265 
-278 TVRPLLLHG
+278 RPIRFHDLRHSCASLLLK
-287 LPGLRSGGCNGKP
+287 NGVPMKQIQ
-300 PEAELHQHGLSRTA
+300 EWLGHSDFSTTANIYAHLDAGSKLTSA
-314 QAQRASAHPLPRPA
+314 QAM
-328 SQLRQPA
+328 
-335 AEKRRPHEADS
+335 EKGLGMSSKVLIE
-346 GVAGAQRL
+346 
-354 QHDRQ
+354 
-359 HLRPP
+359 
-364 GRRVQAHLCTG
+364 
-375 NGKGIGDELRSP
+375 
-387 YRIRVSGHGGRALER
+387 
-402 NAEANEKRLSPL
+402 
-414 WGKALWRRRWDSN
+414 
-427 PRTGY
+427 

>member
-25 KRISKWLPTGLPV
+25 KRVSKWLPTGLPV

-44 AEDMLMAARAEFVA
+44 AEDMLMAARAKFVA
-58 GEAAVDHDMPFSS
+58 VEAAIDRDMPFSS

-222 KTIAIRHTVTVCAE
+222 KTIAIRHTVTACTE
-236 KGRHRS
+236 KGRRIEVAADTTKTASSRRTLPLVPAFQTKLAALKEQQEKNRILCGRS
-242 GGRYDQDGLQPADPP
+242 YCTDYLGYVLVDAMGNRLKLSYISTAFPVLLKRNGL
-257 VGAGFSNE
+257 
-265 AGRVKGAAGEEPH
+265 
-278 TVRPLLLHG
+278 RPIRFHDLRHSCASLLLK
-287 LPGLRSGGCNGKP
+287 NGVPMKQIQ
-300 PEAELHQHGLSRTA
+300 EWLGHSDFSTTANIYAHLDAGSKLTSA
-314 QAQRASAHPLPRPA
+314 QAM
-328 SQLRQPA
+328 
-335 AEKRRPHEADS
+335 EKGLGMSSE
-346 GVAGAQRL
+346 VL
-354 QHDRQ
+354 
-359 HLRPP
+359 
-364 GRRVQAHLCTG
+364 
-375 NGKGIGDELRSP
+375 IE
-387 YRIRVSGHGGRALER
+387 
-402 NAEANEKRLSPL
+402 
-414 WGKALWRRRWDSN
+414 
-427 PRTGY
+427 

>member
-8 EKKGLYYM
+8 EKKSLYYM

-25 KRISKWLPTGLPV
+25 KRVSKWLPTGLPV

-58 GEAAVDHDMPFSS
+58 GEAAIDRDMPFSS

-222 KTIAIRHTVTVCAE
+222 KTIAIRHTVTACAE
-236 KGRHRS
+236 KGRRIEVAADTTKTAS
-242 GGRYDQDGLQPADPP
+242 SRRTLPLVPA
-257 VGAGFSNE
+257 FQT
-265 AGRVKGAAGEEPH
+265 KLAALKEQQEKN
-278 TVRPLLLHG
+278 RILCG

-335 AEKRRPHEADS
+335 AEKRRSHEADS

-364 GRRVQAHLCTG
+364 GCRVQAHLSTG

-387 YRIRVSGHGGRALER
+387 YRIRVSEHGGRPLER
-402 NAEANEKRLSPL
+402 DAGANEKRLSPL

>member
-25 KRISKWLPTGLPV
+25 KRVSKWLPTGLPV

-58 GEAAVDHDMPFSS
+58 VEAAIDRDMPFSS

-222 KTIAIRHTVTVCAE
+222 KTIAIRHTVTACAE
-236 KGRHRS
+236 KGRRIEVAADTTKTASSRRTLPLVPAFQTKLAALKEEQEKNRILCGRS
-242 GGRYDQDGLQPADPP
+242 YCTDYLGYVLVDAMGNRLKLSYISTAFPVLLKRNGL
-257 VGAGFSNE
+257 
-265 AGRVKGAAGEEPH
+265 
-278 TVRPLLLHG
+278 RPIRFHDLRHSCASLLLK
-287 LPGLRSGGCNGKP
+287 NGVPMKQIQ
-300 PEAELHQHGLSRTA
+300 EWLGHSDFSTTANIYAHLDAGSKLTSA
-314 QAQRASAHPLPRPA
+314 QAM
-328 SQLRQPA
+328 
-335 AEKRRPHEADS
+335 EKGLGMSSEA
-346 GVAGAQRL
+346 L
-354 QHDRQ
+354 
-359 HLRPP
+359 
-364 GRRVQAHLCTG
+364 
-375 NGKGIGDELRSP
+375 IE
-387 YRIRVSGHGGRALER
+387 
-402 NAEANEKRLSPL
+402 
-414 WGKALWRRRWDSN
+414 
-427 PRTGY
+427 

>member
-58 GEAAVDHDMPFSS
+58 VEAAIDRDMPFSS

-236 KGRHRS
+236 KGRRIEVAADTTKTASSRRTLPLVPAFQTKLAALKEQQEKNRILCGRS
-242 GGRYDQDGLQPADPP
+242 YCTDYLGYVLVDAMGNRLKLSYISTAFPALLKRNGL
-257 VGAGFSNE
+257 
-265 AGRVKGAAGEEPH
+265 
-278 TVRPLLLHG
+278 RPIRFHDLRHSCASLLLK
-287 LPGLRSGGCNGKP
+287 NGVPMKQIQ
-300 PEAELHQHGLSRTA
+300 EWLGHSDFSTTANIYAHLDAGSKLTSA
-314 QAQRASAHPLPRPA
+314 QAM
-328 SQLRQPA
+328 
-335 AEKRRPHEADS
+335 EKGLGMSSEA
-346 GVAGAQRL
+346 L
-354 QHDRQ
+354 
-359 HLRPP
+359 
-364 GRRVQAHLCTG
+364 
-375 NGKGIGDELRSP
+375 
-387 YRIRVSGHGGRALER
+387 LE
-402 NAEANEKRLSPL
+402 
-414 WGKALWRRRWDSN
+414 
-427 PRTGY
+427 

>member
-44 AEDMLMAARAEFVA
+44 AEDMLMAARTEFVA
-58 GEAAVDHDMPFSS
+58 GEAAIDRDMPFSS

-186 AARGTPLELPV
+186 VARGTPLELPV

-236 KGRHRS
+236 KGRRIEVAADTTKTASSRRTLPLVPAFQTKLAALKEQQEKNRILCGRS
-242 GGRYDQDGLQPADPP
+242 YCTDYLGYVLVDAMGNRLKLSYINTAFPVLLKRNGL
-257 VGAGFSNE
+257 
-265 AGRVKGAAGEEPH
+265 
-278 TVRPLLLHG
+278 RPIRFHDLRHSCTSLLLK
-287 LPGLRSGGCNGKP
+287 NGVPMKQIQ
-300 PEAELHQHGLSRTA
+300 EWLGHSDFSTTANIYAHLDAGSKLTSA
-314 QAQRASAHPLPRPA
+314 QAM
-328 SQLRQPA
+328 
-335 AEKRRPHEADS
+335 EKGLGMSSE
-346 GVAGAQRL
+346 VL
-354 QHDRQ
+354 
-359 HLRPP
+359 
-364 GRRVQAHLCTG
+364 
-375 NGKGIGDELRSP
+375 IE
-387 YRIRVSGHGGRALER
+387 
-402 NAEANEKRLSPL
+402 
-414 WGKALWRRRWDSN
+414 
-427 PRTGY
+427 

>member
-58 GEAAVDHDMPFSS
+58 GEAAIDHDMPFSS

-109 TLGGLQAVDI
+109 TLGGLQAVNI

-222 KTIAIRHTVTVCAE
+222 KTIAIRHTVTACAE
-236 KGRHRS
+236 KGRRIEVAADTTKTASSRRTLPLVPAFQTKLAALKEQQEKNRILCGRSYCTDYLGYVLVDAMGNRLKLSYISTAFPALLKRS
-242 GGRYDQDGLQPADPP
+242 GL
-257 VGAGFSNE
+257 
-265 AGRVKGAAGEEPH
+265 
-278 TVRPLLLHG
+278 RPIRFHDLRHSCASLLLK
-287 LPGLRSGGCNGKP
+287 NGVPMKQIQ
-300 PEAELHQHGLSRTA
+300 EWLGHSDFSTTANIYAHLDAGSKLTSA
-314 QAQRASAHPLPRPA
+314 QAM
-328 SQLRQPA
+328 
-335 AEKRRPHEADS
+335 EKGLGMSSE
-346 GVAGAQRL
+346 VL
-354 QHDRQ
+354 
-359 HLRPP
+359 
-364 GRRVQAHLCTG
+364 
-375 NGKGIGDELRSP
+375 IE
-387 YRIRVSGHGGRALER
+387 
-402 NAEANEKRLSPL
+402 
-414 WGKALWRRRWDSN
+414 
-427 PRTGY
+427 

>member
-25 KRISKWLPTGLPV
+25 KRVSKWLPTGLPV

-58 GEAAVDHDMPFSS
+58 REAAIDRDMPFSS

-222 KTIAIRHTVTVCAE
+222 KTIAIRHTVTACTE
-236 KGRHRS
+236 KGRRIEVAADTTKTASSRRTLPLVPAFQTKLAALKEQQEKNRILCGRS
-242 GGRYDQDGLQPADPP
+242 YCTDYLGYVLVDAMGNRLKLSYISTAFPALLKRNGL
-257 VGAGFSNE
+257 
-265 AGRVKGAAGEEPH
+265 
-278 TVRPLLLHG
+278 RPIHFHDLRHSCASLLLK
-287 LPGLRSGGCNGKP
+287 NGVPMKQIQ
-300 PEAELHQHGLSRTA
+300 EWLGHSDFSTTANIYAHLDAGSKLTSA
-314 QAQRASAHPLPRPA
+314 QAM
-328 SQLRQPA
+328 
-335 AEKRRPHEADS
+335 EKGLGMSSEA
-346 GVAGAQRL
+346 L
-354 QHDRQ
+354 
-359 HLRPP
+359 
-364 GRRVQAHLCTG
+364 
-375 NGKGIGDELRSP
+375 IE
-387 YRIRVSGHGGRALER
+387 
-402 NAEANEKRLSPL
+402 
-414 WGKALWRRRWDSN
+414 
-427 PRTGY
+427 